1 MADIYFHLPGLFEFY
16 ELYKVFLLLFYSH
29 REYFYD
35 NCGIGSVYG
44 APADC
49 LWGGGRVGFGDAAP
63 ADVAAL
69 MAEYGISARLTFS
82 NSLLKDEHLDDRK
95 CNRLCALF
103 EKNKTV
109 ENGVI
114 LTIEGYDT
122 PEKANTLRGKYLC
135 VDREHTIKLPKYTY
149 FVADLIGC
157 EVFDTDG
164 ICYGKLTDVLETG
177 ANDVYEIE
185 KGKLMVPALKKL
197 ISEVDTEQKRIVFHA
212 EVLKEVGLFEN

>member
-1 MADIYFHLPGLFEFY
+1 MSTVYYRIGEIARPHGVHGAVKVNPTTDDVRRFRGLKEAFI
-16 ELYKVFLLLFYSH
+16 ELHGNYVPVQLLVS
-29 REYFYD
+29 
-35 NCGIGSVYG
+35 SV
-44 APADC
+44 A
-49 LWGGGRVGFGDAAP
+49 
-63 ADVAAL
+63 
-69 MAEYGISARLTFS
+69 
-82 NSLLKDEHLDDRK
+82 
-95 CNRLCALF
+95 
-103 EKNKTV
+103 

-135 VDREHTIKLPKYTY
+135 VDREHTIKLPEYTY